1 MFQRES
7 FLQAAKVRNSRDF
20 LPNTL
25 LCYVL
30 TRFCARR
37 LEEAARILAANR
49 PDDRIFQ
56 LEDKV
61 LALQQSLEATRQENE
76 DLKERLRANDHQQTH
91 PRVEIHAL
99 PDKSVPL
106 DESCATSS
114 TSEATM

>member
-7 FLQAAKVRNSRDF
+7 FLQAAKVRNSTDF

-25 LCYVL
+25 LCFVL

-37 LEEAARILAANR
+37 LEEAARILATHR
-49 PDDRIFQ
+49 PVGRVGH
-56 LEDKV
+56 LEEKI
-61 LALQQSLEATRQENE
+61 LALQLSLEATRQENE
-76 DLKERLRANDHQQTH
+76 ELKERLRAIDQQQSH